1 MRVLQLA
8 SHGEHARSCVICATS
23 ACARAGRVRAR
34 RRPVEEPRRAQDGR
48 TRQQRLRVVCSEG
61 LVFEQQDRA
70 AKLMSSEHLT
80 FRKSADG
87 RQLPLQVDDNYLCR
101 SIAALRARARLRRGV
116 PAGPGAPGAP
126 MVTDAQV
133 RLLRKKMAEG
143 KTVMAAA
150 AAAAM
155 SERSAY
161 AWKQKRAA

>member
-1 MRVLQLA
+1 M
-8 SHGEHARSCVICATS
+8 
-23 ACARAGRVRAR
+23 CARAGAR
-34 RRPVEEPRRAQDGR
+34 WRNPDGLRTGAPDSNVFGWSARGR
-48 TRQQRLRVVCSEG
+48 T
-61 LVFEQQDRA
+61 VFEQQDRA